1 MPVSI
6 SHIDRLSLD
15 LVAKGKKQIW
25 DYSGSR
31 VRHDIGRWA
40 FVAARAGMKGFLR
53 NGYMYVCSQPYFD
66 FSDDE
71 ASWCVVYPS
80 KNGIS
85 DTVGWER
92 TAQGVN
98 DYRYLLTCE
107 RLVRQ
112 ARASGKVGKEVDAA
126 EAFLKA
132 VLSTVMVEDKESAK
146 LSPRAYDE
154 FRRALARH
162 IALLTRP

>member
-6 SHIDRLSLD
+6 SHVDQRALE
-15 LVAKGKKQIW
+15 LVAKGRKQLW
-25 DYSGSR
+25 DYDGNR

-40 FVAARAGMKGFLR
+40 FVAAKAGLKGFLR
-53 NGYMYVCSQPYFD
+53 NGYMYVCSMPYFD

-71 ASWCVVYPS
+71 ASWSVVYPS
-80 KNGIS
+80 RRGLS

-107 RLVRQ
+107 RLIREGRQ
-112 ARASGKVGKEVDAA
+112 SGRSAA
-126 EAFLKA
+126 EVAAAETFLKETLRPIQLEHKECA
-132 VLSTVMVEDKESAK
+132 RLSAGE
-146 LSPRAYDE
+146 YDT
-154 FRRALARH
+154 FRRHLARH
-162 IALLTRP
+162 IAALSR